1 MSRVHSGREGEVMVV
16 TDAGREGE
24 VMAAMF
30 QITKDE
36 ANLVILAA
44 ATDREY
50 LESRGWKLIGT
61 KKTKYGH
68 CECWDHPTADDEE
81 HTARGWWTK
90 GDALSFQRM
99 QDKAGVKPEPIVGR
113 VSV

>member
-1 MSRVHSGREGEVMVV
+1 MLWLHNDVGLSARASGYG
-16 TDAGREGE
+16 GE
-24 VMAAMF
+24 VMAP
-30 QITKDE
+30 
-36 ANLVILAA
+36 AA
-44 ATDREY
+44 PKLTNRQYLERQY
-50 LESRGWKLIGT
+50 LESRGRKLIGT